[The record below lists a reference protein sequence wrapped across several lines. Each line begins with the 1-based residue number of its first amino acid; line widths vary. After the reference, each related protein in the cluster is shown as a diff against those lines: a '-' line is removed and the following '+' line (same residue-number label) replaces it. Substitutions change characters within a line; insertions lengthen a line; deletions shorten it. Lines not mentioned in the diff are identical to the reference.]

1 MKNENDLSDAVISF
15 LSEELSINKLK
26 ICNDTRIFH
35 DLGVDGDDA
44 DELISNYSDKFNVS
58 IKEFSFSTYFG
69 SEASLTPASF
79 VKHLLGKS
87 KKTKPLFVK
96 DFINGATKGFLSKN

>member
-1 MKNENDLSDAVISF
+1 MKNENDLSDAVINF

-44 DELISNYSDKFNVS
+44 DELLSNYSDKFNVN
-58 IKEFSFSTYFG
+58 INEFSFSIYFG
-69 SEASLTPASF
+69 LEASLTPISLI
-79 VKHLLGKS
+79 KHLLGKS
-87 KKTKPLFVK
+87 KKLKPLFVK
-96 DFINGATKGFLSKN
+96 DLIDGATKGFLNKP